1 MFRHTWHW
9 PLALTMALAGC
20 KTEEPAVKVQDPGV
34 GLRRIADCDDLRS
47 EVEGTVLEALI
58 QSRYGYRGGIYYPG
72 MEDGGATGGDA
83 AGGGSGA
90 PEAPTDFTT
99 TNNQEAGV
107 DELDL
112 VKTDGNFLYIAQ
124 DRGVQIVKS
133 WPANETTLVGQLELD
148 GWAQGLFLVGGKLV
162 VFSSIDDSRADIDGD
177 PNTYFY
183 GTRLSIVDVS
193 DPAHPTVERN
203 VDVSGYAADARLV
216 DGKVYYV
223 LNQYLDLPVGA
234 WDLANRT
241 DIGLPDYPAYDAP
254 QEEWDAAEAT
264 ARTVLAPYVH
274 DLLAGTNLDSF
285 LPQWRKDESG
295 SFESMYACS
304 DIYVPEQETPL
315 AMLAVGSLDPA
326 SGDVGST
333 GIMSQGWTIYASQ
346 SSLYVAQ
353 TSYYWWGWA
362 QDFGE
367 TAIHK
372 FGLGGAEPTYEGTG
386 EVNGYIYDQ
395 FAMSE
400 YNGDLRVVTTDLIN
414 WGGGGIAVDGG
425 GTTSDV
431 PPSTGGGSSSGSGGA
446 STEPAPTDATD
457 TDVSDIEEPAV
468 PANNVYV
475 LRDNGEGNLNQVGHL
490 GGIAPGETV
499 QAVRMM
505 GDKGFVVTF
514 RQTDPLFTL
523 DLSDPADPK
532 QVGELVMP
540 GYSAYLH
547 PIDENH
553 LLAVGMA
560 GLETGQLTGLAV
572 NIFDVTDMA
581 NPTLLHSY
589 DLTADAAGQNGW
601 SWSYSEALW
610 DHHAFTYGR
619 DVLTIPA
626 FTQTWDEATQTYSG
640 FSGTIS
646 LKATVA
652 DGISE
657 LGRVDHE
664 SLVDQS
670 QCLYDWWW
678 AATDVGTG
686 GTDTGGVAVDPGVP
700 ADGGVSEPGS
710 PGGTFSYCDW
720 DYGYWYAQVRR
731 SVYVEDNL
739 YTISD
744 YGVKVND
751 LNHPATEIASVVFYP
766 EVP

>member
-1 MFRHTWHW
+1 
-9 PLALTMALAGC
+9 MALAAC
-20 KTEEPAVKVQDPGV
+20 NTKEANPPEQKIGV
-34 GLRRIADCDDLRS
+34 GLRRIADCDDLRA

-58 QSRYGYRGGIYYPG
+58 QSRYGYRGGIYMPG
-72 MEDGGATGGDA
+72 MEDGGPTSGDS
-83 AGGGSGA
+83 AGGGGGNGA
-90 PEAPTDFTT
+90 PEAPTDFTG

-124 DRGVQIVKS
+124 DRGIQIVKS
-133 WPANETTLVGQLELD
+133 WPADESSLVGQLELE
-148 GWAQGLFLVGGKLV
+148 GWAQGLFLVGDKLI
-162 VFSSIDDSRADIDGD
+162 VFSSIDDSRGDIDGD

-183 GTRLSIVDVS
+183 GTRLSVIDVS
-193 DPAHPTVERN
+193 DRANPTVERN
-203 VDVSGYAADARLV
+203 IDVSGYTADARLV
-216 DGKVYYV
+216 DGKVYYA
-223 LNQYLDLPVGA
+223 LNQYLDLPAGA

-254 QEEWDAAEAT
+254 QEDWDAAEAT
-264 ARTVLAPYVH
+264 ARTVLTPYVH
-274 DLLAGTNLDSF
+274 DLLAGTNLDAY

-295 SFESMYACS
+295 SFEAMYACN
-304 DIYVPEQETPL
+304 DIYVPQQETPL

-326 SGDVGST
+326 TGDVGST
-333 GIMSQGWTIYASQ
+333 GLMSQGWTIYASQ

-353 TSYYWWGWA
+353 TSYWWWGWA
-362 QDFGE
+362 ADFGE

-372 FGLGGAEPTYEGTG
+372 FALGGSEPTYAGTG

-400 YNGDLRVVTTDLIN
+400 FNGDLRVVTTDLIN
-414 WGGGGIAVDGG
+414 WGGGGVATGGDG
-425 GTTSDV
+425 TVSDV
-431 PPSTGGGSSSGSGGA
+431 PSTGGGTSSGSSDGSTGSGGA
-446 STEPAPTDATD
+446 SGEPAPTEGTD
-457 TDVSDIEEPAV
+457 TDVSDIEEPVV

-475 LRDNGEGNLNQVGHL
+475 LRDDGEGKLNQVGHL

-523 DLSDPADPK
+523 DLSDPTDPK

-547 PIDENH
+547 PIDEGH

-560 GLETGQLTGLAV
+560 GLETGELTGLAV

-626 FTQTWDEATQTYSG
+626 FTQTWDEVTQTYSG

-670 QCLYDWWW
+670 ECLYDWWW
-678 AATDVGTG
+678 AATDVVDGGGT
-686 GTDTGGVAVDPGVP
+686 GTDTGVATDPGVP

-710 PGGTFSYCDW
+710 PGGAFSYCDW

-751 LNHPATEIASVVFYP
+751 LNNPATEIATVVFYP